1 MNIAYALQFF
11 AQEKFCIF
19 LECFGC
25 DFSEDRLSCQT
36 SFSVLCHLRLQFVL
50 FFVASALGVK
60 MLYINPITSRGD
72 MGSRWVCGHF
82 YIHIKY
88 HKQPCTS
95 IMSWSEWYSAG
106 PNIFRAFPTARN
118 PSSGVKDRYE
128 WSIANAVTFAEI
140 ILRFSKDIKDCGQ
153 YIELMWAMAIPVNGN
168 TSEVKLFRKWKK
180 HLWTKCPV

>member
-1 MNIAYALQFF
+1 MPFSSLLKRNFVY
-11 AQEKFCIF
+11 F
-19 LECFGC
+19 LN
-25 DFSEDRLSCQT
+25 
-36 SFSVLCHLRLQFVL
+36 V
-50 FFVASALGVK
+50 LGVTFLK
-60 MLYINPITSRGD
+60 IVSHVKLASVYYAIYACNLCYFLLHLLWVWKCTLQNLYINPITSRGD